1 MEYSVF
7 ILPVAIIVGL
17 YMAWNIGANDVA
29 NAMGTSVGTGA
40 ITLGQ
45 AVFIAAIFEFA
56 GAFLV
61 GSSVTN
67 TIRKG
72 ILDAGPFLKEPETLV
87 RGMFSALIGAA
98 VWLHIATFL
107 GLPVSTTHSII
118 GAIIGFGLVKGGLS
132 AIKFG
137 VLGGVVASWFI
148 SPFIGGLIAFAMF
161 SYIRRRILASEDVKR
176 SILANTPYIVGL
188 VVFLLTLSIIYKGLK
203 NLKID
208 LGVWSALGTA
218 LLAAILIGSI
228 CGYIVRKHV
237 IGDLRGVESAERVF
251 RWLQVITAAY
261 VAFAHGANDVANAIG
276 PLAVVVAGIKG
287 AVISLKVPVP
297 LWLLF
302 LGGGGIALGVATYGW
317 KVIAT
322 IGERITHMTPSSG
335 FSAVFGAATAVLV
348 FSKLGMPIS
357 TTHTLVGSV
366 VGVGLARGMSALNLR
381 MVWTILQSWVATIPI
396 AAGITIL
403 VEFLLRWVL

>member
-1 MEYSVF
+1 
-7 ILPVAIIVGL
+7 LPVAIIVGL

-40 ITLGQ
+40 ITLRQ
-45 AVFIAAIFEFA
+45 AVVIAAIFEFA
-56 GAFLV
+56 GAFFV

-72 ILDAGPFLKEPETLV
+72 ILDPGPFLTDPEALV
-87 RGMFSALIGAA
+87 RGMFAALIGAA
-98 VWLHIATFL
+98 VWLHIATYM

-118 GAIIGFGLVKGGLS
+118 GAILGFGLVKGGLS
-132 AIKFG
+132 AIKLD
-137 VLGGVVASWFI
+137 VLASVIASWFI
-148 SPFIGGLIAFAMF
+148 SPIMGGLIAFGMF
-161 SYIRRRILASEDVKR
+161 SYVRRKILTADDPKR
-176 SILANTPYIVGL
+176 SMEINTPYLSGL
-188 VVFLLTLSIIYKGLK
+188 VAFLLTLSIIYKGLK
-203 NLKID
+203 NLRLD
-208 LGVWSALGTA
+208 LDVWNALGLA
-218 LLAAILIGSI
+218 LLAA
-228 CGYIVRKHV
+228 VV
-237 IGDLRGVESAERVF
+237 IGLCCSYVVRRYVIGELVGVESAERVF
-251 RWLQVITAAY
+251 KWLQIITAGY

-287 AVISLKVPVP
+287 AVISLKVSIP

-302 LGGGGIALGVATYGW
+302 MGGFGITLGVATYGW

-322 IGERITHMTPSSG
+322 IGNKITDMTPSSG
-335 FSAVFGAATAVLV
+335 FSAVFGAATAVLL

-366 VGVGLARGMSALNLR
+366 IGVGLARGISALNLR

-396 AAGITIL
+396 AAGITIFF
-403 VEFLLRWVL
+403 EFVLRWLI

>member
-7 ILPVAIIVGL
+7 VLPVAIIVGL

-40 ITLGQ
+40 ITLRQ
-45 AVFIAAIFEFA
+45 AVVIAAIFEFA
-56 GAFLV
+56 GAFFV

-72 ILDAGPFLKEPETLV
+72 ILDPGPFLTDPEALV
-87 RGMFSALIGAA
+87 RGMFAALIGAA
-98 VWLHIATFL
+98 VWLHIATFM

-118 GAIIGFGLVKGGLS
+118 GAILGFGLVKGGLS
-132 AIKFG
+132 AIKLD
-137 VLGGVVASWFI
+137 VLASVIASWFI
-148 SPFIGGLIAFAMF
+148 SPIMGGLIAFGMF
-161 SYIRRRILASEDVKR
+161 SYVRRKILTADDPKR
-176 SILANTPYIVGL
+176 SMEINTPYLSGL
-188 VVFLLTLSIIYKGLK
+188 VAFLLTLSIIYKGLK
-203 NLKID
+203 NLRLD
-208 LGVWSALGTA
+208 LDVWNALGLA
-218 LLAAILIGSI
+218 LLAA
-228 CGYIVRKHV
+228 VV
-237 IGDLRGVESAERVF
+237 IGLCCSYVVRRYVIGELVGVESAERVF
-251 RWLQVITAAY
+251 KWLQIITAGY

-287 AVISLKVPVP
+287 AVISLKVSIP

-302 LGGGGIALGVATYGW
+302 MGGFGITLGVATYGW

-322 IGERITHMTPSSG
+322 IGNKITDMTPSSG
-335 FSAVFGAATAVLV
+335 FSAVFGAATAVLL

-366 VGVGLARGMSALNLR
+366 IGVGLARGISALNLR

-396 AAGITIL
+396 AAGITIFF
-403 VEFLLRWVL
+403 EFVLRWLI